1 MIPASTLREG
11 VNVAKDNAGL
21 GGGRPESALAPP
33 SCDDVATL
41 DEVEP
46 LVLYVDEVEEVACP
60 PLSDLRRKFIWNEC
74 TRFDSSKGASY
85 P

>member
-11 VNVAKDNAGL
+11 VNVAKDNAVL
-21 GGGRPESALAPP
+21 GGGGPTTVLLAPP
-33 SCDDVATL
+33 SCDVATL
-41 DEVEP
+41 DSVEP

>member
-1 MIPASTLREG
+1 MIPVSTLREG

-21 GGGRPESALAPP
+21 VEGGPPIVLAPP
-33 SCDDVATL
+33 SCDAATL
-41 DEVEP
+41 DNVEP

-60 PLSDLRRKFIWNEC
+60 PLSDLRRKFIWNDEC